1 MEDNEIE
8 ESTLLL
14 PLSEDEK
21 RILELHDRLQQLQ
34 LEISLLNAQRNYVPA
49 PGASPSSTTENGG
62 IEAAQ
67 KALLNSRSRYV
78 LRNQVVESV
87 MAVNPILQAVHN
99 GTKASPIERDL
110 LPVLE
115 QRDQSSSVLAQ
126 QSAELRALL
135 NEITEVESQSL
146 RLGRENVDL
155 ASQLL
160 DLAEQNG
167 RTKDEA
173 VNADPE
179 RAAEI
184 AQLERRVKL
193 SRQRWR
199 VLKGTASAV
208 VAGSGVDW
216 SRDAELRDI
225 VLDPEEDDD
234 V

>member
-1 MEDNEIE
+1 MADETTSIP
-8 ESTLLL
+8 TPLLL
-14 PLSEDEK
+14 SNDER
-21 RILELHDRLQQLQ
+21 RILELHDRLQELQ
-34 LEISLLNAQRNYVPA
+34 LEIALLRAKKDFDPST
-49 PGASPSSTTENGG
+49 SPLTEDGG

-67 KALLNSRSRYV
+67 KALLDSRSRYV

-87 MAVNPILQAVHN
+87 IAANPILQAVHN

-115 QRDQSSSVLAQ
+115 QRDQSSSTLAH
-126 QSAELRALL
+126 QSTELRALL

-155 ASQLL
+155 ASELL
-160 DLAEQNG
+160 DLAEQTD
-167 RTKDEA
+167 RSKTEA
-173 VNADPE
+173 VNTDPE

-184 AQLERRVKL
+184 SRLEGQVKL

-216 SRDAELRDI
+216 SRNAELRDI
-225 VLDPEEDDD
+225 VLDPENDDE

>member
-1 MEDNEIE
+1 MADEPAREVA
-8 ESTLLL
+8 TPLLL
-14 PLSEDEK
+14 SDDEK

-34 LEISLLNAQRNYVPA
+34 LEIALLTAQKNYDPSTSL
-49 PGASPSSTTENGG
+49 STENGS

-67 KALLNSRSRYV
+67 KALLDSRSKYV

-87 MAVNPILQAVHN
+87 VAANPILQAVHN

-115 QRDQSSSVLAQ
+115 QRDQSSSTLAQ
-126 QSAELRALL
+126 QSTELRGLL
-135 NEITEVESQSL
+135 DEITEVESQSL

-155 ASQLL
+155 AAKLL
-160 DLAEQNG
+160 DLAEQTD
-167 RTKDEA
+167 RSKTEA
-173 VNADPE
+173 INMDPE

-184 AQLERRVKL
+184 SRLEDQVKL

-225 VLDPEEDDD
+225 VLDPENDDE

>member
-1 MEDNEIE
+1 MADGIGSEVPAP
-8 ESTLLL
+8 LLL
-14 PLSEDEK
+14 SDDEK
-21 RILELHDRLQQLQ
+21 RILDLHDRLQQLQ
-34 LEISLLNAQRNYVPA
+34 LEIALLTAQKNYDPSTSPA
-49 PGASPSSTTENGG
+49 AENGN

-67 KALLNSRSRYV
+67 KALLDSRSRYV

-87 MAVNPILQAVHN
+87 VAANPILQAVHN

-115 QRDQSSSVLAQ
+115 QRDQTSSNLAQ
-126 QSAELRALL
+126 QSTELRGLL
-135 NEITEVESQSL
+135 DEITEVESQSL
-146 RLGRENVDL
+146 RLGRENVEL
-155 ASQLL
+155 AAKLL
-160 DLAEQNG
+160 ELAEQTD
-167 RTKDEA
+167 RSKAEA
-173 VNADPE
+173 INMDPE

-184 AQLERRVKL
+184 SRLEDQVKL

-216 SRDAELRDI
+216 SKDAELRDI
-225 VLDPEEDDD
+225 VLDPENEDE

>member
-1 MEDNEIE
+1 MADGATE
-8 ESTLLL
+8 TPTPLLL
-14 PLSEDEK
+14 SDDEK
-21 RILELHDRLQQLQ
+21 RILELYDRLQQLQ
-34 LEISLLNAQRNYVPA
+34 VEIALLTAQKDYDPDTISR
-49 PGASPSSTTENGG
+49 TEDES

-67 KALLNSRSRYV
+67 KTLLDSRSRYV

-87 MAVNPILQAVHN
+87 VAANPILQAVHN

-110 LPVLE
+110 LSVLE
-115 QRDQSSSVLAQ
+115 QRDQSSSTLAE
-126 QSAELRALL
+126 QSTELRAVLD
-135 NEITEVESQSL
+135 EITDVESQSL
-146 RLGRENVDL
+146 RVGRENVDL

-160 DLAEQNG
+160 DLAEQTN
-167 RTKDEA
+167 RSKEEA
-173 VNADPE
+173 VNMDPD

-184 AQLERRVKL
+184 SRLEDQVKL

-208 VAGSGVDW
+208 VAGSGIDW

-225 VLDPEEDDD
+225 VLDPENDEE

>member
-1 MEDNEIE
+1 MATDIPAP
-8 ESTLLL
+8 LLL
-14 PLSEDEK
+14 SDDER

-34 LEISLLNAQRNYVPA
+34 LEIALLTAQKKYDPDK
-49 PGASPSSTTENGG
+49 SPYTQEGD

-67 KALLNSRSRYV
+67 KALLDSRSRYV
-78 LRNQVVESV
+78 LRGQVVQSV
-87 MAVNPILQAVHN
+87 ISANPILQAVHN

-115 QRDQSSSVLAQ
+115 QRDQSSSTLAH
-126 QSAELRALL
+126 QSTELRALL
-135 NEITEVESQSL
+135 DEITEVESQSL
-146 RLGRENVDL
+146 RIGRENVDL
-155 ASQLL
+155 ASKLL
-160 DLAEQNG
+160 DLAEQMN
-167 RTKDEA
+167 RSKEEA
-173 VNADPE
+173 VNMDPE

-184 AQLERRVKL
+184 SRLEGQVKL

-208 VAGSGVDW
+208 VAGSGIDW

-225 VLDPEEDDD
+225 VLDPENDDE

>member
-1 MEDNEIE
+1 MADETATEVQ
-8 ESTLLL
+8 TPLLL
-14 PLSEDEK
+14 SDDEK

-34 LEISLLNAQRNYVPA
+34 LEIALLTAQKNYDPSTSLL
-49 PGASPSSTTENGG
+49 TENESM
-62 IEAAQ
+62 EAAQ
-67 KALLNSRSRYV
+67 KALLDSRSRYV
-78 LRNQVVESV
+78 LRNQVAESIV
-87 MAVNPILQAVHN
+87 AANPILQAVHN

-115 QRDQSSSVLAQ
+115 QRDQSSSVLSQ
-126 QSAELRALL
+126 QSTELRGLL
-135 NEITEVESQSL
+135 DEITEVESQSL
-146 RLGRENVDL
+146 RLGRENVQL
-155 ASQLL
+155 AAELL
-160 DLAEQNG
+160 DLAEQTD
-167 RTKDEA
+167 RSKAEA
-173 VNADPE
+173 INMDPE

-184 AQLERRVKL
+184 SRLEDQVKL

-225 VLDPEEDDD
+225 VLDPENDDE

>member
-1 MEDNEIE
+1 MAE
-8 ESTLLL
+8 ETTYIPVPLLL
-14 PLSEDEK
+14 SDDER

-34 LEISLLNAQRNYVPA
+34 LEIALLTAQKNYDSDQ
-49 PGASPSSTTENGG
+49 SPYTEDGS
-62 IEAAQ
+62 IEAVQ
-67 KALLNSRSRYV
+67 KALLDSRSRYV
-78 LRNQVVESV
+78 LRDQVVQSV
-87 MAVNPILQAVHN
+87 IAANPILQAVHN

-115 QRDQSSSVLAQ
+115 QRDQSSSTLAQ
-126 QSAELRALL
+126 QSTELRALL
-135 NEITEVESQSL
+135 DEITEVESQSL

-155 ASQLL
+155 ASKLL
-160 DLAEQNG
+160 DLAEQTN
-167 RTKDEA
+167 RSREEA
-173 VNADPE
+173 VNTDPE

-184 AQLERRVKL
+184 SRLESQVKL
-193 SRQRWR
+193 SRQKWR

-225 VLDPEEDDD
+225 VLDPENDE